1 MNDDVYPIDAGVIRC
16 VCGFDDD
23 DGFTIQCEKCNAWQH
38 GQCVD
43 IYSEQEVP
51 ETYYCNRCSD
61 RKVDVES
68 AIQRQ
73 LKRKENESKGGGK
86 RKTSKSVKFR
96 TTVENT
102 DSTSNG
108 ANTPKTPST
117 PRIEATPVS
126 DVFENSKPV
135 NGKKKKRLT
144 VQTSQTNTTSR
155 EGSDSDTDVEL
166 STGSK
171 IQNNGGNT
179 SSKSGATKGRS
190 TEQIL
195 KDAYR
200 AHFVKVEH
208 NIPIGEDVKKAL
220 AEIPNL
226 GLNSDLCS
234 FLSVQ
239 EFARIQ
245 PVPLVVK
252 PVGSTASAGN
262 KFKFGG
268 FSKFGVFTSSDSS
281 TIARGR
287 YVSGLFGEQMLQV
300 DYKKDPINQYRFLG
314 CPKPG
319 VVFVPG
325 ANIAIDGRRMGNE
338 GLLFRPNCTSPNL
351 KISTIV
357 VGNKDVFFAAFS
369 CDPVKPGEE
378 LTIPWEWDEKH
389 PIQKLFGSA
398 EDVELE
404 AEEKFCLA
412 RTYEFVKQRGIECAC
427 ISATNCILERLK
439 SIKMKELNAT
449 SGSSAHPPVSPVTD
463 AGYSTREQRKL
474 QGALSL
480 IDKLSEDT
488 RKRKKSTASPPRAK
502 AKSRTPLGFSDED
515 EIEEE
520 QKPPTEVHYPP
531 TFKQTLQK
539 QYSEARE
546 RFLQNPS
553 PPVADEEEL
562 SFIPPRSISPSP
574 VSLNMGHGRRHS
586 SFNFQQPSLTF
597 ASETATTDTVKNA
610 NNKADSPD
618 IKQPVKAVT
627 PPVAPKL
634 VKKLSF
640 ADYMKS
646 KKR

>member
-43 IYSEQEVP
+43 IYTEQEVP

-61 RKVDVES
+61 RKVDVEA

-102 DSTSNG
+102 DSTMNG

-126 DVFENSKPV
+126 DVFESSKPV
-135 NGKKKKRLT
+135 TGKKKKRLT
-144 VQTSQTNTTSR
+144 VQTSRTNTTSR

-171 IQNNGGNT
+171 IQSNGG
-179 SSKSGATKGRS
+179 SKSGGTKGRS

-208 NIPIGEDVKKAL
+208 SIPIGDNVKKAL

-234 FLSVQ
+234 FLSPQ
-239 EFARIQ
+239 EYSRIQ
-245 PVPLVVK
+245 PVPLFVR

-287 YVSGLFGEQMLQV
+287 YVSGLFGEQMLQI

-378 LTIPWEWDEKH
+378 LSIPWEWDEKH
-389 PIQKLFGSA
+389 PIQKLINVV
-398 EDVELE
+398 EDIEL
-404 AEEKFCLA
+404 APEERFCLA
-412 RTYEFVKQRGIECAC
+412 RTYDFVKQRGIECAC
-427 ISATNCILERLK
+427 SSGPDCILGKLK
-439 SIKMKELNAT
+439 SIKNSELTVRTAS
-449 SGSSAHPPVSPVTD
+449 SGQPPVSPVND
-463 AGYSTREQRKL
+463 GGFSAREQRKL
-474 QGALSL
+474 QGTLSL
-480 IDKLSEDT
+480 IDKISEDS
-488 RKRKKSTASPPRAK
+488 RKRKNSPVSPPRSK
-502 AKSRTPLGFSDED
+502 ARSRSSLGFSDED
-515 EIEEE
+515 ENGGER
-520 QKPPTEVHYPP
+520 KPTTEVNYPP
-531 TFKQTLQK
+531 TFKQILRK

-546 RFLQNPS
+546 KFLQNPPS
-553 PPVADEEEL
+553 PVPDEEEL

-574 VSLNMGHGRRHS
+574 VSINMGHGHRSS
-586 SFNFQQPSLTF
+586 SFNFQQPSSAF
-597 ASETATTDTVKNA
+597 PSNAPSSDAVKSASHKSE
-610 NNKADSPD
+610 SPD
-618 IKQPVKAVT
+618 VKQPAKAVT

-646 KKR
+646 KKK